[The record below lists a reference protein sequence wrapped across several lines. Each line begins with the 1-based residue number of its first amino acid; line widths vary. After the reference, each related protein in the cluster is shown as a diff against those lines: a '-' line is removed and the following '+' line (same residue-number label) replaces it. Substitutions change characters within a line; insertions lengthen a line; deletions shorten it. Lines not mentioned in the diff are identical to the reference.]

1 VSFRATPVRLLPVL
15 LAAVLATGCAPKDP
29 SAPARQ
35 AIEQIDAAI
44 DAAGDQATKYI
55 PGQVAA
61 TKGQVTQLKI
71 RFFDGDY
78 QGILDAAPAI
88 LGRAQGLSAAA
99 AAKKAE
105 IWKVLDA
112 EWASLA
118 REVPEEIDS
127 ARKYVDEALQSK
139 QPPPGVSEAML
150 ESAKIGLQQQ
160 KELWDKALA
169 AKAAGDLEQ
178 ALTIGTNTKRKVENL
193 VAALGGRNAG

>member
-1 VSFRATPVRLLPVL
+1 MRFRATPVRLLPL
-15 LAAVLATGCAPKDP
+15 LLTAALATGCAPKDD

-71 RFFDGDY
+71 RFFDRDY

-112 EWASLA
+112 EWASLV
-118 REVPEEIDS
+118 REVPEATRQRRQVRRRGIAVEAAPAGS
-127 ARKYVDEALQSK
+127 KRGHARV
-139 QPPPGVSEAML
+139 
-150 ESAKIGLQQQ
+150 
-160 KELWDKALA
+160 
-169 AKAAGDLEQ
+169 
-178 ALTIGTNTKRKVENL
+178 R
-193 VAALGGRNAG
+193 

>member
-1 VSFRATPVRLLPVL
+1 MSFRATPVRLLPVL
-15 LAAVLATGCAPKDP
+15 LAAVLATGCAQKDA

-35 AIEQIDAAI
+35 AIEQIDVAI

-61 TKGQVTQLKI
+61 AKGQVAQLKI

-78 QGILDAAPAI
+78 QGVLDAAPAV

-105 IWKVLDA
+105 IWKVLDV
-112 EWASLA
+112 EWATLA

-127 ARKYVDEALQSK
+127 ARKYVDDALKSK
-139 QPPPGVSEAML
+139 QHPTGVSEAML